1 MRISDWSSD
10 VCSSDRM
17 LLHLI
22 AGVATLAPARTVVVT
37 GAASAQV
44 EAAVA
49 PLGVA
54 TALQA
59 EQLGTGH
66 AVQQAQD
73 ALSGFGGDVL
83 ILYGDVPLVSPA
95 TMRAMLDR
103 LHGEDAP
110 ATVVLGFRP
119 VDPGAY
125 GRVIAA
131 GAGRIVK
138 KVEVKDGPNEERR
151 RVVWGKG

>member
-1 MRISDWSSD
+1 MCLFMCRFVFLMRRRPPRSTRTDTLFPYTTLFRSVLHPIAG
-10 VCSSDRM
+10 RPM

-59 EQLGTGH
+59 EQLGTEIG
-66 AVQQAQD
+66 
-73 ALSGFGGDVL
+73 
-83 ILYGDVPLVSPA
+83 
-95 TMRAMLDR
+95 RA
-103 LHGEDAP
+103 H
-110 ATVVLGFRP
+110 V
-119 VDPGAY
+119 
-125 GRVIAA
+125 
-131 GAGRIVK
+131 
-138 KVEVKDGPNEERR
+138 
-151 RVVWGKG
+151 